1 MNQIYQGKQLDNP
14 SCLYAWSVTFTY
26 SQFGLPL
33 FFNSTLM
40 DVISPCGHILFLPLN
55 DSMIGPPSS
64 HVLSLGCF
72 LQHARKLMNH
82 FMAFTYSKNSRFRNA
97 YQLEFHAFIL
107 EYKGRIT
114 YTSYNENSLFKIS
127 SRILQQYL

>member
-14 SCLYAWSVTFTY
+14 SCLYARSITFTY

-55 DSMIGPPSS
+55 DLIIGPPSS
-64 HVLSLGCF
+64 CVVIGMFPTTCKKINESFYG
-72 LQHARKLMNH
+72 
-82 FMAFTYSKNSRFRNA
+82 
-97 YQLEFHAFIL
+97 FHIF
-107 EYKGRIT
+107 KK
-114 YTSYNENSLFKIS
+114 FKI
-127 SRILQQYL
+127 

>member
-1 MNQIYQGKQLDNP
+1 MDQIYQGKHFDNP
-14 SCLYAWSVTFTY
+14 SCLYARSISFTY

-40 DVISPCGHILFLPLN
+40 DVISPCGHIFFLPLN
-55 DSMIGPPSS
+55 DSIIGPPSS

-82 FMAFTYSKNSRFRNA
+82 FMTFTYSKIQDLGMHINWSFMLSSLNIK
-97 YQLEFHAFIL
+97 EESHIHHIM
-107 EYKGRIT
+107 RIHC
-114 YTSYNENSLFKIS
+114 SKFSSKIS
-127 SRILQQYL
+127 S